1 MTKGVRAL
9 KRFRFENDLTQE
21 VFSIKYG
28 FKRGTIA
35 GIEAG
40 TTPLV
45 KTAKRIAKIIK
56 IDWSLFFE
64 EEEVN
69 CNVADS

>member
-9 KRFRFENDLTQE
+9 KRFRFDNELTQE
-21 VFSIKYG
+21 EFSTKYG

-40 TTPLV
+40 TSPLV
-45 KTAKRIAKIIK
+45 KTAKRISEIIK
-56 IDWSLFFE
+56 IEWSLFFE
-64 EEEVN
+64 EE
-69 CNVADS
+69 

>member
-21 VFSIKYG
+21 EFSKRYG
-28 FKRGTIA
+28 FRRGTIA

-45 KTAKRIAKIIK
+45 KTAKQIAQIIN
-56 IDWSLFFE
+56 IEWALFFE
-64 EEEVN
+64 DEVKH
-69 CNVADS
+69 